1 MSLTVKQL
9 VRELKKFP
17 DNYKVALESYEE
29 DDDCNGGYR
38 IYKINSVIYDDEC
51 KKMVLLR

>member
-17 DNYKVALESYEE
+17 DNYKVALESYENEGDGYKIYKVQSVIE
-29 DDDCNGGYR
+29 DGDCN
-38 IYKINSVIYDDEC
+38 
-51 KKMVLLR
+51 KMVLIK

>member
-51 KKMVLLR
+51 KKMVLLK

>member
-1 MSLTVKQL
+1 MKVK
-9 VRELKKFP
+9 ELIKALKEFP

-51 KKMVLLR
+51 KKMVLLK